1 MDDPVLPEAALA
13 DALKLTADAPAAWIE
28 AAVLIPSTL
37 GDLSAIE
44 RLASDGRSVLVATHD
59 VEFVAAAA
67 DRVVVMAEGDIVADG
82 PTAAVVGA
90 SPAFAPQVAKIMAPL
105 AYLTVDQ
112 VRRALPTVAPC

>member
-44 RLASDGRSVLVATHD
+44 RLGVRR
-59 VEFVAAAA
+59 
-67 DRVVVMAEGDIVADG
+67 RV
-82 PTAAVVGA
+82 
-90 SPAFAPQVAKIMAPL
+90 S
-105 AYLTVDQ
+105 
-112 VRRALPTVAPC
+112 RALPG

>member
-44 RLASDGRSVLVATHD
+44 RLASDAQFRARFDEDPSGA
-59 VEFVAAAA
+59 VAAA
-67 DRVVVMAEGDIVADG
+67 GLT
-82 PTAAVVGA
+82 P
-90 SPAFAPQVAKIMAPL
+90 SAPL
-105 AYLTVDQ
+105 LV
-112 VRRALPTVAPC
+112 ALRERLDG

>member
-44 RLASDGRSVLVATHD
+44 RLASDA
-59 VEFVAAAA
+59 EF
-67 DRVVVMAEGDIVADG
+67 
-82 PTAAVVGA
+82 
-90 SPAFAPQVAKIMAPL
+90 
-105 AYLTVDQ
+105 
-112 VRRALPTVAPC
+112 RARFR